1 VIGHAAGIST
11 SRVREHLVAMGWRRP
26 HGGEARHQRHVDVQA
41 SILKALDRLGQ
52 DATYRTIAE
61 HVGVTPAAVMQNL
74 VSLGRMTPRA
84 ARRRHLSLQ

>member
-1 VIGHAAGIST
+1 VIGQAVGIST
-11 SRVREHLVAMGWRRP
+11 ARVREHLVAMGWRRP
-26 HGGEARHQRHVDVQA
+26 HGGEARRQRHLEVQA